1 VPDTPEKAS
10 KGLFKRFLAGAVVI
24 MLGAG
29 SATGIAAFHEVDR
42 VVDAFKRGGK
52 LDLGDELAEAEPG
65 KPQTILLI
73 GSDKRAKTARDAED
87 GFGRSDTVILVRLD
101 PSKQA
106 TAIMSLPRDLKVEIP
121 GEGTDKLNAA
131 YTEGGAK
138 LTLRTVKQFTGL
150 SINHVINVDFGGF
163 REGVNEIG
171 CVYIDIDRRY
181 FNDNS
186 NPAQQYATIDVRQ
199 GYQKLCGQDSLDYVR
214 YRHEDNDLVRA
225 ARQQEFL
232 RETKQQVGVSRLL
245 EDRGDLYEIFADY
258 TSSDIRSRSSVLRLL
273 RLVIASAEHPVREV
287 HFEGRIGPSY
297 VTASQ
302 PRVQKLVDEFL
313 GVRETKGPRGEQPES
328 SRERS
333 SRGESSSRRDGLEDA
348 RSEGRDQA
356 LQAVSGGLRG
366 LPVFYPRQRSAGS
379 IFSGAPRVYRIRDDD
394 GDLHRAYR
402 MVLARPTPGGF
413 TEYYGI
419 QGMTWKS
426 PPILEDISEEREI
439 DGRTY
444 EMLFDGDRLRLVAW
458 RTDDGVYWVSNT
470 LLQTL
475 TERQMLAIARSARS
489 L

>member
-1 VPDTPEKAS
+1 VPDAPS
-10 KGLFKRFLAGAVVI
+10 KGLFKRFLAGAFVI
-24 MLGAG
+24 MVAAG

-42 VVDAFKRGGK
+42 VVDAFKHGGK

-65 KPQTILLI
+65 KPQTIMLI
-73 GSDKRAKTARDAED
+73 GSDKRAKGARDAED

-101 PSKQA
+101 PSKRA

-121 GEGTDKLNAA
+121 GVGTDKLNAA
-131 YTEGGAK
+131 YTAGGAK

-171 CVYIDIDRRY
+171 CVYMDIDRRY

-186 NPAQQYATIDVRQ
+186 NPADQYATIDVRQ
-199 GYQKLCGQDSLDYVR
+199 GYQRLCGQDALDYVR

-232 RETKQQVGVSRLL
+232 REAKQQVGVNRLL
-245 EDRGDLYEIFADY
+245 EDRGDLYEIFAKY

-302 PRVQKLVDEFL
+302 PRVQRLVDEFL
-313 GVRETKGPRGEQPES
+313 GVRDTKGPRGEQPES
-328 SRERS
+328 TRERS
-333 SRGESSSRRDGLEDA
+333 RSRRGRSSRRDGLEDA
-348 RSEGRDQA
+348 RGEGRDQA

-366 LPVFYPRQRSAGS
+366 LPIFYPRQRTAGS
-379 IFSGAPRVYRIRDDD
+379 IFSGAPRVYRIRDED

-419 QGMTWKS
+419 QGTTWKN
-426 PPILEDISEEREI
+426 PPILEDASEEREI
-439 DGRTY
+439 GRRKY
-444 EMLFDGDRLRLVAW
+444 ELHFDGDRLRLVAW
-458 RTDDGVYWVSNT
+458 RTGDGVYWVSNT

-475 TERQMLAIARSARS
+475 SEAQMLAIARSARS